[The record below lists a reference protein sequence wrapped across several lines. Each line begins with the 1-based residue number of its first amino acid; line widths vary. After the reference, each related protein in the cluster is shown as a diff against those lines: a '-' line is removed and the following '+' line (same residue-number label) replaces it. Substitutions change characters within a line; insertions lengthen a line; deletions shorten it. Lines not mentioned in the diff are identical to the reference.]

1 MSSRKKTSMEG
12 DVGVWCVSV
21 FSRDPQKM
29 FALGSLS
36 FGGVPSV
43 HQHLAASSFI
53 QYVVW

>member
-1 MSSRKKTSMEG
+1 MSSRKKNSMEE

-53 QYVVW
+53 QYVV